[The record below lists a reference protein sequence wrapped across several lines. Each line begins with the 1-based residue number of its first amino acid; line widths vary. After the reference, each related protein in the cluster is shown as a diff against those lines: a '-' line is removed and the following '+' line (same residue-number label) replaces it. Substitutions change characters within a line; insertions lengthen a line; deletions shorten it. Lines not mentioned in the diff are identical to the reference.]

1 MTKWTDEQLDAIN
14 KEGTNILVSAG
25 AGSGKTA
32 VLSERVLRKVKEHVS
47 VEDILVLTFTNA
59 AAKEMKDRIR
69 KKISD
74 YPELKDELDKID
86 SAYITTFDSF
96 ALSIVNKYHYM
107 LDLPEEVGIGD
118 QNVIDLKKKEILDN
132 LFLELYEKNDSNFLK
147 LIDTYCFKD
156 DEDLKDFILSAN
168 KNLDLL
174 YDKNDFLES
183 FVNNYFKDS
192 NIDSLINEY
201 IAIVD
206 YDINDIKNKIDEI
219 YKIDD
224 AFGDKTNEML
234 KPLTSAKT
242 YEEKKF
248 GANVSFSSL
257 RLPRG
262 ACDKLKELKEEIKK
276 DLEDIVKKTR
286 FDSIEQ
292 IKSDLID
299 LKSLVGTLIDII
311 QKFDFRINVMKK
323 EYNLYEFND
332 IAKLSIKIL
341 VDNENIRNEL
351 KYKFNE
357 ILIDEYQDTSD
368 LQDLF
373 ISQIENHNVYMVG
386 DIKQSIYRFRNAN
399 PMLFKTKYA
408 NYLKHQD
415 GEKIDLNKNFRSRKE
430 VLNNINLM
438 FNYLMDERIGGADYR
453 NLSSMIF
460 GNTSY
465 DEAGFNGNDNNFEI
479 LNYNYDKETK
489 ESKEEIEIFTICK
502 DIKNKIESEYK
513 VFSGGIVRPCTY
525 SDFAIL
531 IDRSTNFNM
540 FKKIFEY
547 LGVPLNIYKE
557 ESIKDNVDIILI
569 NNIIKLL
576 LCLKDKNYHER
587 FRYSVI
593 SIARS
598 YLYRLSDNEIYHMNK
613 DFKFFESDILKIA
626 SDISKG
632 IDEKSLYSIVD
643 EIIDK
648 YGFYNKIITVGNV
661 RNHMVT
667 LDYIKKLSLDFDLI
681 YSLREFSDFLDEIIN
696 GKLDIELSIKEED
709 SNSVKIMTIHK
720 SKGLEFPICY
730 FAFLDKEFNIS
741 DLKEKYIFDKQ
752 YGFIIPS
759 LNNTTLITK
768 DLLKKRYLE
777 EEISEKIR
785 LFYVALT
792 RAKEKM
798 ILVANL
804 TGKMEPSNRLVVD
817 DEVRL
822 KYRSFKDF
830 LESIYNSI
838 KDYIKPIDIDELNID
853 NGYNLS
859 IKGLNVAIKE
869 GSLIKTNDLIIENTT
884 LEKNI
889 YSKKTNSLKTDDEK
903 KNEEFGTLMHEVLEG
918 IDITDMNYS
927 KLPVNYIDIIT
938 PLLELLN
945 KDKILNYYQEYEF
958 IYQKDNSIN
967 HGVMDLVVEYEDYY
981 LILDY
986 KLSNITDSA
995 YVNQLNGYKDFLS
1008 TKTKKDIKI
1017 ALYSILNKE
1026 IKYV

>member
-1 MTKWTDEQLDAIN
+1 MTKWTEEQLEAIN

-47 VEDILVLTFTNA
+47 VDDILVLTFTNA

-69 KKISD
+69 RKISG

-96 ALSIVNKYHYM
+96 ALSIVKKYHYI

-118 QNVIDLKKKEILDN
+118 QNVIDLKRKEILDS
-132 LFLELYEKNDSNFLK
+132 FFTKMYESNDKDFLK

-156 DEDLKDFILSAN
+156 DVELKEFILSAN
-168 KNLDLL
+168 RYLDLL
-174 YDKNDFLES
+174 YEKKNYLNS
-183 FVNNYFKDS
+183 FVENYFSDS
-192 NIDSLINEY
+192 NIDSLVNEYLSIVDFEINE
-201 IAIVD
+201 IR
-206 YDINDIKNKIDEI
+206 NNIDEI
-219 YKIDD
+219 YKINDS
-224 AFGDKTNEML
+224 FGDKANALLNPLL
-234 KPLTSAKT
+234 KAKT
-242 YEEKKF
+242 YEEKKY
-248 GANVSFSSL
+248 GSNVSFSSL
-257 RLPRG
+257 RLPNG
-262 ACDKLKELKEEIKK
+262 SPDKLKELKEEIKK
-276 DLEDIVKKTR
+276 YLDDIVKKLR
-286 FDSIEQ
+286 FDSLEQ
-292 IKSDLID
+292 IKMELLNLKPLVNTLATIIKDFDFQID
-299 LKSLVGTLIDII
+299 L
-311 QKFDFRINVMKK
+311 MKK

-332 IAKLSIKIL
+332 IAKFSIRIL
-341 VDNENIRNEL
+341 VENENIRSEL
-351 KYKFNE
+351 KNKFNE

-373 ISQIENHNVYMVG
+373 ISQIENHNIYMVG

-399 PMLFKTKYA
+399 PMLFKAKYA
-408 NYLKHQD
+408 DYLKHLN

-430 VLNNINLM
+430 VLSNINLM

-465 DEAGFNGNDNNFEI
+465 DEEGSNGNDNNFEI
-479 LNYNYDKETK
+479 LNYYYDKETK

-502 DIKNKIESEYK
+502 DIKEKVESGYK
-513 VFSGGIVRPCTY
+513 VFSNGIVRPCVY

-531 IDRSTNFNM
+531 LDRSTNFSA

-547 LGVPLNIYKE
+547 LGVPLNIFKE
-557 ESIKDNVDIILI
+557 ESIKDNVDITLI

-576 LCLKDKNYHER
+576 LCLEDKDYHEK
-587 FRYSVI
+587 FRYSVV

-598 YLYRLSDNEIYHMNK
+598 YLFRLTDDEIYHMNK
-613 DFKFFESDILKIA
+613 DFKYFDSDILKIA
-626 SDISKG
+626 EDISKNM
-632 IDEKSLYSIVD
+632 DEKSLYAVVD

-648 YGFYNKIITVGNV
+648 YGFYKKMITVGNI
-661 RNHMVT
+661 RNHIAT
-667 LDYIKKLSLDFDLI
+667 LDYIKKLSMDFDLI
-681 YSLREFSDFLDEIIN
+681 YSLREFSDYLNEIIN
-696 GKLDIELSIKEED
+696 GKLDIELSIKEEE

-759 LNNTTLITK
+759 INNTTLITK

-798 ILVANL
+798 ILVSNL
-804 TGKMEPSNRLVVD
+804 TGKYEPSSKLVVD
-817 DEVRL
+817 DNIRL

-830 LESIYNSI
+830 LESIYDNI
-838 KDYIKPIDIDELNID
+838 KDYIKPIDIDSLNISND
-853 NGYNLS
+853 YNLS
-859 IKGLNVAIKE
+859 IKGMDVAIKE
-869 GSLIKTNDLIIENTT
+869 GTLIKTKDLSIDDKL
-884 LEKNI
+884 LEKNV
-889 YSKKTNSLKTDDEK
+889 YSKKCNVLKTDEEK
-903 KNEEFGTLMHEVLEG
+903 KNEEFGTLMHEILEG
-918 IDITDMNYS
+918 IDITNNDYS
-927 KLPVNYIDIIT
+927 SMSNKYIDIVK
-938 PLLELLN
+938 PLLDLLN
-945 KDKILNYYQEYEF
+945 KDKIVNYYQEYEF
-958 IYQKDNSIN
+958 IYQKGSTIN

-986 KLSNITDSA
+986 KLSKVTDNA
-995 YVNQLNGYKDFLS
+995 YVNQLNGYKEFLM
-1008 TKTKKDIKI
+1008 TKTSKDIKI